1 MNAETQTFK
10 RKAKV
15 EYVPLKLENNKP
27 VQVKILSDKIGR
39 MKLKSQ
45 DTESNYVM
53 VNDLNTGEV
62 KTMWLAG
69 QLNFQLNKMAA
80 DGTIK
85 GTKLEII
92 KLDSTTAVE
101 VDDEI
106 HQASNF
112 EIYELQ

>member
-1 MNAETQTFK
+1 MNAQTHNFT

-15 EYVPLKLENNKP
+15 EYLPLKLENNKP
-27 VQVKILSDKIGR
+27 VKVEIRSEKIGR

-53 VNDLNTGEV
+53 VTDLITGEI

-69 QLNFQLNKMAA
+69 QLNFQLAKMAA
-80 DGTIK
+80 DGAIK
-85 GTKLEII
+85 GAKLEII
-92 KLDSTTAVE
+92 KLDTTTAVE
-101 VDDEI
+101 VDDETY
-106 HQASNF
+106 QAANF